1 VTLCCTCWFDD
12 DDSNMQK
19 LIAMMDER
27 DTEMVPCDIKFINW
41 EKLFMEIHIPGV
53 KERKKNKGKQKQQG
67 LFV

>member
-1 VTLCCTCWFDD
+1 
-12 DDSNMQK
+12 MQK

-53 KERKKNKGKQKQQG
+53 MEWNMNQG
-67 LFV
+67 